1 MPTPPCFSDAESSK
15 IPNDVLR
22 AKRLEEIKKFEKLT
36 NVSSLL
42 KTIEDDKVNI
52 QEEEK
57 NKVPEGQPD
66 TDLILKL
73 PDEEN
78 IQVESEARASV
89 RAELQ
94 HKLRAFLYGPKSCHY
109 RMIPQILT
117 YPRKIIYNINT

>member
-1 MPTPPCFSDAESSK
+1 MPSPPCFSDEESRK

-57 NKVPEGQPD
+57 NKVPAGQPW
-66 TDLILKL
+66 
-73 PDEEN
+73 
-78 IQVESEARASV
+78 
-89 RAELQ
+89 
-94 HKLRAFLYGPKSCHY
+94 
-109 RMIPQILT
+109 
-117 YPRKIIYNINT
+117 

>member
-1 MPTPPCFSDAESSK
+1 MPSPPCFSDAESRK

-57 NKVPEGQPD
+57 NKVPAGQPD
-66 TDLILKL
+66 TDLSLTL
-73 PDEEN
+73 PEGHPDE
-78 IQVESEARASV
+78 
-89 RAELQ
+89 L
-94 HKLRAFLYGPKSCHY
+94 
-109 RMIPQILT
+109 
-117 YPRKIIYNINT
+117 